1 MAIISN
7 AVTIADAGAF
17 SASLG
22 SMVHIKTITLSS
34 AAANITF
41 IHGTS
46 SVVFNDTY
54 PIYVIQLDN
63 IRTAGGNVQWQTTT
77 DGSNFNVVA
86 TNTANVA
93 EHSENDSSVARIA
106 YSAGYDVAQ
115 GASPFLF
122 NINKGGI
129 DTGTDASGSGTIT
142 MFNPSSTT
150 FCKHYLARINSM
162 SEYPGSTDNFTAG
175 YFNTTSALTGFRIKE
190 VNGNNILSGSM
201 KLFGIKD
208 S

>member
-7 AVTIADAGAF
+7 AVEIADAGAF
-17 SASLG
+17 SVSLG

-63 IRTAGGNVQWQTTT
+63 IRTAAGNVQWQTTT

-93 EHSENDSSVARIA
+93 EHSENDSSVARII

-129 DTGTDASGSGTIT
+129 NTGTDASGSGTIT

-150 FCKHYLARINSM
+150 FVKHWISRINSM
-162 SEYPGSTDNFTAG
+162 SEYPGSTDNHAAG

-190 VNGNNILSGSM
+190 VNGNNILSGTM
-201 KLFGIKD
+201 KLYGIKD

>member
-7 AVTIADAGAF
+7 AVTMADAGAF

-63 IRTAGGNVQWQTTT
+63 IRTAAGNVQWQTTT
-77 DGSNFNVVA
+77 DGSNFNIVA
-86 TNTANVA
+86 TNTAFVA
-93 EHSENDSSVARIA
+93 EHSENDSSVARLA
-106 YSAGYDVAQ
+106 YSTGYDDAQ
-115 GASPFLF
+115 AADPYLAI
-122 NINKGGI
+122 INKGGYN
-129 DTGTDASGSGTIT
+129 TGADASGSGEIKI
-142 MFNPSSTT
+142 FNPSSTT
-150 FCKHYLARINSM
+150 FVKHYMSRINGM
-162 SEYPGSTDNFTAG
+162 SEYPGSSDCYTAG
-175 YFNTTSALTGFRIKE
+175 YFNTTSALTGFRIE
-190 VNGNNILSGSM
+190 ALAQNITGTV
-201 KLFGIKD
+201 KLYGIT
-208 S
+208 

>member
-1 MAIISN
+1 MAIISDG
-7 AVTIADAGAF
+7 TTMADAGAF

-46 SVVFNDTY
+46 SVIFNDTY

-63 IRTAGGNVQWQTTT
+63 IRTAAGNVQWQTTT
-77 DGSNFNVVA
+77 DGSNFNIVA
-86 TNTANVA
+86 TNTAFVG
-93 EHSENDSSVARIA
+93 EHSEDGSSVARLA

-129 DTGTDASGSGTIT
+129 NTGTDASGSGTIT
-142 MFNPSSTT
+142 MFDPSNTT
-150 FCKHYLARINSM
+150 FVKHYLARINSM
-162 SEYPGSTDNFTAG
+162 SEYPGSTDNLTGG

-201 KLFGIKD
+201 KLYGIKD